1 MCLFVTFLKHI
12 LLLFVSRF
20 LSIFYEF
27 KRKKAPIHL
36 SISALQKQKK
46 IKKSSKNNY
55 LAIIITSFLL
65 KTIFSVFCFF
75 TNLT

>member
-12 LLLFVSRF
+12 LLLLVLRF

-65 KTIFSVFCFF
+65 KNNIFRFLFF
-75 TNLT
+75 Y

>member
-1 MCLFVTFLKHI
+1 MCLFVTSLKHI
-12 LLLFVSRF
+12 LLLLVLRF

-65 KTIFSVFCFF
+65 KNNIFRFLFF
-75 TNLT
+75 Y